1 MCTVGAGGGGARGT
15 ADVATSAAVATG
27 GGSQGTLSS
36 ALLPCAPPAWLASCC
51 CVQWGVAEEACG
63 VEGQL
68 PKGVKVVSSV
78 DCTQCCL
85 HERNVSGTALK
96 HEERHS

>member
-1 MCTVGAGGGGARGT
+1 MP
-15 ADVATSAAVATG
+15 AAPPTLPPPPPSLLYRRRIG
-27 GGSQGTLSS
+27 SRRSQGTLSS